1 MKEYS
6 ILQYAHV
13 GDSVYETLIRK
24 YLIEKGIV
32 KIKDLKEE
40 SLKYVT
46 AKRQAYFI
54 EKLSSFFTE
63 DEKDFIRRG
72 RNVKTNSKPKNC
84 DIITYKYATAFEA
97 LIGKLYMEDNM
108 NRINE
113 IINEI
118 VKD

>member
-6 ILQYAHV
+6 ILEYAHV

-24 YLIEKGIV
+24 YLIEKGIA

-46 AKRQAYFI
+46 AKRQAYFT

-63 DEKDFIRRG
+63 EEKDFIRRG
-72 RNVKTNSKPKNC
+72 RNVKTNSKPKGC
-84 DIITYKYATAFEA
+84 DIITYKYATALEA
-97 LIGKLYMEDNM
+97 LIGKLYMDNNM
-108 NRINE
+108 DRIKE
-113 IINEI
+113 IMEEI
-118 VKD
+118 EKE

>member
-6 ILQYAHV
+6 ILEYAHI

-24 YLIEKGIV
+24 YLIEKGIA

-63 DEKDFIRRG
+63 EEKDFLRRG
-72 RNVKTNSKPKNC
+72 RNVKTNSKPKGC
-84 DIITYKYATAFEA
+84 DIITYKYATALEA
-97 LIGKLYMEDNM
+97 LIGKLYMDNNM
-108 NRINE
+108 DRIKE
-113 IINEI
+113 IMGEI
-118 VKD
+118 EKE